1 MPKLPKIS
9 GVALLKWFARL
20 YVRPLESLE
29 KVVATVGKV
38 VAFDGGK
45 YQKLHFVSDPAYIK
59 HILKTNKANYK
70 RSPVIKALRPLLGN
84 GIFISENK
92 DWQSQRSHLKPS
104 FHEHVILQFESII
117 QEECDILCN
126 DWKHT
131 PGIRDVEADM
141 EMLMLRILVRTQFC
155 DGIEVDYKEIHRAH
169 NEVLSQ
175 TSIRNQKIKFYA
187 NRFRK
192 FVGFSTS
199 VTPQSTAVTYLDTVA
214 RHIIAFARN
223 NRKNCSYWLND
234 MFDRHVDEAEIRD
247 QILNFIFAGYD
258 TTASALTWT
267 LYCLATNVVNQ
278 NECQQEAQNTQ
289 STFANLSKLQI
300 TKQCFQESIRLY
312 PPVWSIHRQS
322 MAKDDIESQP
332 FDAQTY
338 FMICA
343 YTLHRDPDYWVSPA
357 DFKPE
362 RFSSENMRG
371 KAFQY
376 IPFGQGERVC
386 IGQSLAIMESQ
397 LIVSNLLREF
407 HLTYNQKKPPQ
418 ITPGIIM
425 KTRSGLLLDVAPISV
440 STDGM

>member
-1 MPKLPKIS
+1 
-9 GVALLKWFARL
+9 
-20 YVRPLESLE
+20 
-29 KVVATVGKV
+29 
-38 VAFDGGK
+38 
-45 YQKLHFVSDPAYIK
+45 
-59 HILKTNKANYK
+59 
-70 RSPVIKALRPLLGN
+70 
-84 GIFISENK
+84 
-92 DWQSQRSHLKPS
+92 
-104 FHEHVILQFESII
+104 
-117 QEECDILCN
+117 
-126 DWKHT
+126 
-131 PGIRDVEADM
+131 
-141 EMLMLRILVRTQFC
+141 
-155 DGIEVDYKEIHRAH
+155 
-169 NEVLSQ
+169 
-175 TSIRNQKIKFYA
+175 
-187 NRFRK
+187 
-192 FVGFSTS
+192 STS

-223 NRKNCSYWLND
+223 NRKKCSYWLND

-267 LYCLATNVVNQ
+267 LYCLATNTVNQ
-278 NECQQEAQNTQ
+278 NECRQEAQNTQ

-407 HLTYNQKKPPQ
+407 RFAYNQSKPPQ

-425 KTRSGLLLDVAPISV
+425 KTRSGLLLDVAPISLN
-440 STDGM
+440 TDGM